1 MRFDKFTTKFQQA
14 FADAQSLA
22 VGNDN
27 PYIEPQHLL
36 YALLNQD
43 DGSTASI
50 LSKAGVNV
58 PSLKTSVKSAID
70 RLPKVEGTGGEVN
83 VSRDLGNVLN
93 LTDKEAQ
100 KRGDQ
105 YLASELFVLAL
116 TQDKGEAAR
125 LLKQAGATR
134 EHLSQ
139 AIDSVRGGENV
150 QNPEAEGAREALKK
164 YTLDLTERARSGKLD
179 PVIGRDE
186 EVRRVIQILQRR
198 TKNNPVLIGEPGVG
212 KTAIVEGLAQRIIN
226 EEVPETL
233 KGKRV
238 LSLDMAALLAG
249 AKYRGEFEERLK
261 SVLKEIAQEEGRII
275 VFIDEI
281 HTMVGAGKAEGA
293 MDAGNML
300 KPALA
305 RGELHCVGAT
315 TLDEYRKYIE
325 KDAALERRFQKVIV
339 DEPSVEATI
348 AILRGLQER
357 YELHHGVE
365 ITDPAIVAA
374 AELSHRYIT
383 DRFLPDKAI
392 DLIDEAAARIKMEID
407 SKPEA
412 MDRLERRTIQLK
424 IEREAVKKEKDEAS
438 KKRLELIEQEIEN
451 LERDFA
457 DLDEI
462 WKSEKAQVQGAAH
475 IKEEIDRTKVEIT
488 RLQREGKFDKVAELQ
503 YGRLPQLEA
512 QMKQAEKANEPAQ
525 GTAPVRPRLLRTHVG
540 AEEIA
545 EVVSRATGIPV
556 SKMMQGEREKLLLME
571 DALHRR
577 VVGQDEAVRLV
588 SDAIRRQR
596 AGLGDPKRPYGSF
609 LFLGPTGVGK
619 TELCKALAEFLFD
632 SEDHLVRIDMSE
644 FMEKH
649 SVARLIGAPPGYVGY
664 EEGGYLTELVR
675 RKPYSVILLDEV
687 EKAHHDVFNVLLQVL
702 DDGRMTDGQG
712 RTVDFKNTV
721 IVMTSNLGSQM
732 IQSMAGDEYSEIK
745 DAVLGEVKNHF
756 RPEFINRID
765 EIVVFHPL
773 DEKNIREIARIQLS
787 YLEKRLA
794 EMDMRFEIT
803 DAALKEIASAGFDP
817 VFGARPLKRAI
828 QSQIENPLSRAIL
841 DGTFGPKDTIKV
853 DARQGKVVFEKDF
866 AQAA

>member
-1 MRFDKFTTKFQQA
+1 MRFDKLTTRFQQA
-14 FADAQSLA
+14 LADAQSMA
-22 VGNDN
+22 VGQDN
-27 PYIEPQHLL
+27 PYIEPQHLVL
-36 YALLNQD
+36 ALIEQD
-43 DGSTASI
+43 DGGTAS
-50 LSKAGVNV
+50 LLARAGANV
-58 PSLKTSVKSAID
+58 PPLKEALRASIG
-70 RLPKVEGTGGEVN
+70 RLPKVEGQGGD
-83 VSRDLGNVLN
+83 VSISRELTNLLN

-105 YLASELFVLAL
+105 FIASELFLLAL
-116 TQDKGEAAR
+116 ADDKGETGK
-125 LLKQAGATR
+125 LLKTHGVNRKAL
-134 EHLSQ
+134 EQ
-139 AIDSVRGGENV
+139 AISAVRGGEGV
-150 QNPEAEGAREALKK
+150 QSQEAEGQREALKR
-164 YTLDLTERARSGKLD
+164 YTLDLTERARIGKLD
-179 PVIGRDE
+179 PVIGRDDE
-186 EVRRVIQILQRR
+186 IRRVIQILQRR

-249 AKYRGEFEERLK
+249 TKYRGEFEERLK
-261 SVLKEIAQEEGRII
+261 SVLKEISQEEGRVI
-275 VFIDEI
+275 VFIDEL

-315 TLDEYRKYIE
+315 TLDEYRKHIE
-325 KDAALERRFQKVIV
+325 KDAALERRFQKVLV
-339 DEPSVEATI
+339 DEPSVESTI
-348 AILRGLQER
+348 AILRGLQEK
-357 YELHHGVE
+357 YEVHHGVE

-407 SKPEA
+407 SKPEQ
-412 MDRLERRTIQLK
+412 MDKLERRIIQLK
-424 IEREAVKKEKDEAS
+424 IEREAVKREKDEAS
-438 KKRLELIEQEIEN
+438 RKRLKALEEEIKRLEKEYSD
-451 LERDFA
+451 LE
-457 DLDEI
+457 EI
-462 WKSEKAQVQGAAH
+462 WKAEKAQVQGSQHIMEELEQLKLEMEAA
-475 IKEEIDRTKVEIT
+475 KRKGDWQKVS
-488 RLQREGKFDKVAELQ
+488 ELQ
-503 YGRLPQLEA
+503 YGKIPQLES
-512 QMKQAEKANEPAQ
+512 QLNKAETSADQPKFK
-525 GTAPVRPRLLRTHVG
+525 LLRTQVG

-556 SKMMQGEREKLLLME
+556 SKMLQGEREKLLHME
-571 DALHRR
+571 HRLHER
-577 VVGQDEAVRLV
+577 VVGQDEAVRMV
-588 SDAIRRQR
+588 SDAIRRSR
-596 AGLGDPKRPYGSF
+596 AGLSDPNRPYGSF

-632 SEDHLVRIDMSE
+632 SQDHLIRIDMSE

-664 EEGGYLTELVR
+664 EEGGYLTEAVR

-687 EKAHHDVFNVLLQVL
+687 EKAHPDVFNVLLQVL

-732 IQSMAGDEYSEIK
+732 IQQMAGDDYQVIK
-745 DAVLGEVKNHF
+745 LAVMGEVKAYF

-765 EIVVFHPL
+765 EVVVFHAL
-773 DEKNIREIARIQLS
+773 DEKHIRSIAKIQLGH
-787 YLEKRLA
+787 LEKRLA
-794 EMDMRFEIT
+794 AMDMKLEVE
-803 DAALKEIASAGFDP
+803 DAVLSELADIGFDP

-828 QSQIENPLSRAIL
+828 QSAIENPLAKEIL
-841 DGTFGPKDTIKV
+841 EGMFGPKDVIRV
-853 DARQGKVVFEKDF
+853 SSQGGKLRFEKGKPTVR
-866 AQAA
+866 ATSTS

>member
-1 MRFDKFTTKFQQA
+1 
-14 FADAQSLA
+14 
-22 VGNDN
+22 
-27 PYIEPQHLL
+27 
-36 YALLNQD
+36 
-43 DGSTASI
+43 
-50 LSKAGVNV
+50 
-58 PSLKTSVKSAID
+58 
-70 RLPKVEGTGGEVN
+70 
-83 VSRDLGNVLN
+83 
-93 LTDKEAQ
+93 
-100 KRGDQ
+100 
-105 YLASELFVLAL
+105 
-116 TQDKGEAAR
+116 
-125 LLKQAGATR
+125 
-134 EHLSQ
+134 
-139 AIDSVRGGENV
+139 
-150 QNPEAEGAREALKK
+150 
-164 YTLDLTERARSGKLD
+164 
-179 PVIGRDE
+179 
-186 EVRRVIQILQRR
+186 
-198 TKNNPVLIGEPGVG
+198 VLIGEPGVG
-212 KTAIVEGLAQRIIN
+212 KTAIVEGLAQRIVN

-261 SVLKEIAQEEGRII
+261 AVLNEIAQEEGRII
-275 VFIDEI
+275 VFIDEL

-325 KDAALERRFQKVIV
+325 KDAALERRFQKVMV
-339 DEPSVEATI
+339 DEPSVESTI
-348 AILRGLQER
+348 AILRGLQEK
-357 YELHHGVE
+357 YEVHHGVE

-392 DLIDEAAARIKMEID
+392 DLIDEAASRIKMEID

-412 MDRLERRTIQLK
+412 MDRLERRLIQLK
-424 IEREAVKKEKDEAS
+424 IEREAVKKERDEAS
-438 KKRLELIEQEIEN
+438 KKRLELIEQEIKN
-451 LERDFA
+451 LEREYA
-457 DLDEI
+457 DLEEI
-462 WKSEKAQVQGAAH
+462 WKAEKAMVQGAAH
-475 IKEEIDRTKVEIT
+475 IKEEIERMKAEIV

-512 QMKQAEKANEPAQ
+512 QLKQAETANEGQ
-525 GTAPVRPRLLRTHVG
+525 VKPRLLRTQVG

-545 EVVSRATGIPV
+545 EVVSRMTGIPV
-556 SKMMQGEREKLLLME
+556 SKMMQGERDKLLHME
-571 DALHRR
+571 EALHKR
-577 VVGQDEAVRLV
+577 VIGQDEAVRLV

-632 SEDHLVRIDMSE
+632 AEDHLIRIDMSE

-675 RKPYSVILLDEV
+675 RKPYSVILLDEI
-687 EKAHHDVFNVLLQVL
+687 EKAHPDVFNVLLQVL

-732 IQSMAGDEYSEIK
+732 IQAMANEEYAAIK
-745 DAVLGEVKNHF
+745 GAVLAEVKTHF

-773 DEKNIREIARIQLS
+773 DERNIREIARIQLQ
-787 YLEKRLA
+787 YLEKRLGA
-794 EMDMRFEIT
+794 MEMRIEIS

-817 VFGARPLKRAI
+817 VYGARPLKRAI
-828 QSQIENPLSRAIL
+828 QSQIENPLARAIL
-841 DGTFGPKDTIKV
+841 EGEFGPKDTIKV
-853 DARQGKVVFEKDF
+853 DARKGEVVFEKAL